1 MRNYYLYIDENPLAI
16 DLESAL
22 AMMTEQRR
30 AKVLAFKHEQGRKLS
45 AAAYM
50 LLCKALR
57 EEYGIDEPPV
67 FDYSEHGK
75 PSIVGHPEIYFN
87 LSHCRSVAA
96 CVVSSS
102 PVGVDVDEVREFKDS
117 LARQVLNDD
126 EYAMV
131 SSSSQPAREFIRLW
145 TMKESYL
152 KLTGDG
158 ITRDL
163 KSVLADAT
171 EYNFATSLL
180 HSSILTVCFSGQLTR

>member
-30 AKVLAFKHEQGRKLS
+30 AKGLACKHEQGRKLS

-102 PVGVDVDEVREFKDS
+102 PVGVDVEEVREFKDS
-117 LARQVLNDD
+117 LARHVLNDD